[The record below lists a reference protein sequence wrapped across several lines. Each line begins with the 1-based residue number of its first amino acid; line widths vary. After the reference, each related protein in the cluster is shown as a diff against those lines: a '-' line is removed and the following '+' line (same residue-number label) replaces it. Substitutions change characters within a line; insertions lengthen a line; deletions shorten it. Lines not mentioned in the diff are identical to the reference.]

1 MEAPQPDS
9 SARKLTR
16 SRDNRWLAGICGGL
30 AQYFNVDPVLFRIL
44 FVVLT
49 FAGGAGIPIYLL
61 AWLIIPA
68 EGESESI
75 GDSLVRKAREGRKS

>member
-9 SARKLTR
+9 PTRKLTR
-16 SRDNRWLAGICGGL
+16 SRDNRWLAGVCGGL
-30 AQYFNVDPVLFRIL
+30 AKYFNLDPVIFRIL
-44 FVVLT
+44 FVLLAFT
-49 FAGGAGIPIYLL
+49 GAGIPIYLI

-68 EGESESI
+68 EGEPESI

>member
-1 MEAPQPDS
+1 MEAPQPES
-9 SARKLTR
+9 SIRKLTR
-16 SRDNRWLAGICGGL
+16 SRDNRWLAGVCGGL
-30 AQYFNVDPVLFRIL
+30 AEYFNVDPALFRIL
-44 FVVLT
+44 FVVLAMT
-49 FAGGAGIPIYLL
+49 GAGIPIYLL

>member
-9 SARKLTR
+9 PIRKLTR
-16 SRDNRWLAGICGGL
+16 SRDNRWLAGVCGGL
-30 AQYFNVDPVLFRIL
+30 ANYFNVDAVLFRIL
-44 FVVLT
+44 FVILA
-49 FAGGAGIPIYLL
+49 FMGAGIPIYLI

>member
-9 SARKLTR
+9 PTRKLTR
-16 SRDNRWLAGICGGL
+16 SRDNRWLAGVCGGL
-30 AQYFNVDPVLFRIL
+30 AKYFNLDPVIFRIL
-44 FVVLT
+44 FVLLAFT
-49 FAGGAGIPIYLL
+49 GAGFPIYLI

-68 EGESESI
+68 EGEPESI